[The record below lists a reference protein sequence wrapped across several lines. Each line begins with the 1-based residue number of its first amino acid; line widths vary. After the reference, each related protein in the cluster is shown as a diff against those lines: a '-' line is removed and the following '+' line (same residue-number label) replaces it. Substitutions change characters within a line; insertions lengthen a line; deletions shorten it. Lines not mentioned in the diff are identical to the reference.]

1 MLIDLAFETQFINDV
16 GHEEN
21 IKFFFLPLFLTR
33 NEPVERHADSE
44 ENVFNLTALST
55 DKII

>member
-1 MLIDLAFETQFINDV
+1 MLIDLGFETHFINDV

-33 NEPVERHADSE
+33 NEPVERHRDSKE
-44 ENVFNLTALST
+44 KVFNLTALST
-55 DKII
+55 DKIM